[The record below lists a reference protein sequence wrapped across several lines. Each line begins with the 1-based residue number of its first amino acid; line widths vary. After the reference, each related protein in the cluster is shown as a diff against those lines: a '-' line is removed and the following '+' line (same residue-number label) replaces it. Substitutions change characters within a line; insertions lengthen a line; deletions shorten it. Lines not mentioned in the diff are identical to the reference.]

1 MPYTEKLFNT
11 LYEKAHAWKDSL
23 DMYFYGIN
31 NELVTEIRLS
41 FLRIEEKIRLLTV
54 SCNSATKEALVRRF
68 LHFAHLVRDGLT
80 KDFITKALDDKES

>member
-1 MPYTEKLFNT
+1 MPFTEKLFNT

-31 NELVTEIRLS
+31 KLATEIRLS
-41 FLRIEEKIRLLTV
+41 FLRIEEKIRVLTV
-54 SCNSATKEALVRRF
+54 NCNSATKEALERRF

-80 KDFITKALDDKES
+80 KDFITKALYEKES